1 MNRLDLYMSLKKKLS
16 SLNIS
21 YRESDLNELLGNLE
35 MAIEDQSKYIY
46 VSDGWEDIEIKVSD
60 ILKQN

>member
-16 SLNIS
+16 SLNIG
-21 YRESDLNELLGNLE
+21 YRESDLNELVNRLE
-35 MAIEDQSKYIY
+35 IATEDQSKYIY

-60 ILKQN
+60 ILK

>member
-1 MNRLDLYMSLKKKLS
+1 MEDLELYFKLKKKLS
-16 SLNIS
+16 DMNIS
-21 YRESDLNELLGNLE
+21 YRESDLKELVSSLE

-60 ILKQN
+60 ILKIN